1 MEPRALREDMV
12 DSLEHEAKGVLK
24 DEQLALAMRQVPR
37 HEFAPTAS
45 AYADTTH
52 TRLGSRVLAPSAVA
66 RLLEALSVGP
76 DDSVLIIGA
85 GVGYTA
91 AVCAEITG
99 AASVHAL
106 EISRKLVLEARDN
119 LAAAGYSGV
128 LVDCRDG
135 TFGLEEYAP
144 YDRILLEAAAV
155 APPQAV
161 FGQLGP
167 DGKLVM
173 PLGTA
178 PQRLT
183 VLDAD
188 GETTEHGT
196 VSFQP
201 LLVDGE
207 HPSAPERNR
216 MRREEQ
222 ERAERAE
229 RRRTGWEHDWID
241 WDTY

>member
-1 MEPRALREDMV
+1 MDQRALREDMV
-12 DSLEHEAKGVLK
+12 DSLEHEAKAVLH
-24 DEQLALAMRQVPR
+24 DERLALAMRQVPR
-37 HEFAPTAS
+37 HEFAPTKS

-66 RLLEALSVGP
+66 RLLEALSVGRE
-76 DDSVLIIGA
+76 DSVLIVGA

-91 AVCAEITG
+91 AVCAEIAG
-99 AASVHAL
+99 AASVQAL
-106 EISRKLVLEARDN
+106 EISRQLVLEARDN
-119 LAAAGYSGV
+119 LAAAGYGGV

-135 TFGLEEYAP
+135 THGLDAYAP

-155 APPQAV
+155 APPAALLE
-161 FGQLGP
+161 QLHP
-167 DGKLVM
+167 DGRLVM

-178 PQRLT
+178 PQSLT
-183 VLDAD
+183 VIDAA
-188 GETTEHGT
+188 GNRTERGT

-229 RRRTGWEHDWID
+229 RRRAGWEHDWID
-241 WDTY
+241 WDAY